1 MSIDLKAGDRVYI
14 VGGVYR
20 RYEEGRFIRPYGN
33 KMCTIKVLGDT
44 KEERNVRLTSI
55 RKAPDVTATANNEG
69 SITLSKEEYQTLL
82 QEIDDLARA
91 LNALQL
97 KVRGYH

>member
-1 MSIDLKAGDRVYI
+1 MSIELKAGDRVYI

-20 RYEEGRFIRPYGN
+20 RYGEGRYIRPYGN
-33 KMCTIKVLGDT
+33 KMCTIKVHGDT

-55 RKAPDVTATANNEG
+55 RKAPEAPEVAAT

-82 QEIDDLARA
+82 QDIDDLTRA
-91 LNALQL
+91 LNVLQL